1 MNQVAFLFKKS
12 VKKIFRIILAFTKF
26 IVKILIKKR
35 SMCILL
41 SLTVDK
47 SEKGKNYPKWKQV
60 FSVKALDFHSKQS
73 DLVVHTCNRAGNII
87 MAKKEVIP
95 VVEAFMR
102 QLKKK
107 ENARYTFTILSNLIL
122 NVLAFGGVIQ

>member
-1 MNQVAFLFKKS
+1 
-12 VKKIFRIILAFTKF
+12 
-26 IVKILIKKR
+26 
-35 SMCILL
+35 MCFLL

-73 DLVVHTCNRAGNII
+73 DLAVNTCNRAGNII

-107 ENARYTFTILSNLIL
+107 ENARYTFTILSNFIL
-122 NVLAFGGVIQ
+122 NVLAFGGIIQYSSTV